1 MFLRNKIRSS
11 KTAMV
16 RHFHVKG
23 GILFICYTAK
33 KNERVMADLE
43 EQKAKLHQ
51 AKAEYEKL
59 TSSDV
64 R

>member
-11 KTAMV
+11 KTATV
-16 RHFHVKG
+16 RHFHLKE
-23 GILFICYTAK
+23 GIEFICYTAK
-33 KNERVMADLE
+33 NNERVMVDLE
-43 EQKAKLHQ
+43 EQRAKLHQ
-51 AKAEYEKL
+51 AKTEYEKL